1 MVKNIC
7 NEMKSFIRDLK
18 ENIKDPEDK
27 DPEELKYLL
36 NRTESMFDSIFEEIE
51 KYIEDEE
58 KKISKIKKKQ
68 ALQEKR
74 MEQIENAL
82 DCLDKNVNEIYKD
95 IYEEDMEF
103 EIVCPYCNYKIE
115 TIIDEDIKE
124 ISCPEC
130 NNIIELDWSGDS
142 ED

>member
-18 ENIKDPEDK
+18 ENIK

-74 MEQIENAL
+74 MGQIENAL

>member
-1 MVKNIC
+1 MIKNIGK
-7 NEMKSFIRDLK
+7 EMKSFIRDLK
-18 ENIKDPEDK
+18 ENIK